1 MKILIKFVKIIIT
14 AAIAII
20 VVVAAGRY
28 VNAWQAAEDARA
40 AQAEAQKNL
49 LRQFTVKAVVDG
61 DTLLLVNDEKVRLLG
76 IDAPESVHR
85 DKSRN
90 SAYGDMASEYMQSLI
105 KGGDRI
111 WVLRPGISAYAETKT
126 GYDKEDTAF
135 DPANAADTAG
145 RDTDNYGRLL
155 RIVWTQKPDLS
166 DGLTKDCLLESLN
179 FKMLEDG
186 FAVTYFMEEDEPY
199 EELFRSA
206 MQKAAEAGKGLWSV
220 DGWPAYAAMN
230 LLGQ

>member
-20 VVVAAGRY
+20 FVVAAGRY
-28 VNAWQAAEDARA
+28 VNAWQAAEDERTAL
-40 AQAEAQKNL
+40 EDAQKSRL
-49 LRQFTVKAVVDG
+49 QQMTVKAAVDG
-61 DTLLLVNDEKVRLLG
+61 DTLILVNDEKVRLLG

-90 SAYGDMASEYMQSLI
+90 SAYGDMASEHMRSLV

-111 WVLRPGISAYAETKT
+111 WVLRPGMSAYTGTKPGYGEMDT
-126 GYDKEDTAF
+126 GS
-135 DPANAADTAG
+135 DPESAG
-145 RDTDNYGRLL
+145 ALARDTDNYGRLL
-155 RIVWTQKPDLS
+155 RIVWTTEPDLS
-166 DGLTKDCLLESLN
+166 NGLTKDCLSESLN
-179 FKMLEDG
+179 YKMLEEG
-186 FAVTYFMEEDEPY
+186 FAVTYFMEKDEPY

-206 MQKAAEAGKGLWSV
+206 MQKAAEAGNGLWSAE
-220 DGWPAYAAMN
+220 GWPSYAAMN